1 MSTTRIGLEIGS
13 TWVFASAV
21 DWPGTAARPCCPRP
35 PGAVGATRDGI
46 AGTLLEGSTGTTWPL
61 RYLIRRA
68 AWHVLDHAWE
78 LEDKSR

>member
-1 MSTTRIGLEIGS
+1 VLPK
-13 TWVFASAV
+13 A
-21 DWPGTAARPCCPRP
+21 PR
-35 PGAVGATRDGI
+35 GGGRDRDGI

>member
-1 MSTTRIGLEIGS
+1 MGLRLSSGL
-13 TWVFASAV
+13 ARDRRPAV
-21 DWPGTAARPCCPRP
+21 LPKAPR
-35 PGAVGATRDGI
+35 GGGRDRDGI